1 MSASR
6 QGNVLRRRG
15 FLALAAL
22 TLLLALVFAPAGA
35 SGQAPTSLEGY
46 WQRLRE
52 LQALVRSQEGAPINV
67 VHARL
72 AQEAAALEAITEV
85 VLPDGTSL
93 PIDNTFLAQLL
104 RAETPNLP
112 QIDTHLTVLL
122 LAAEQWP
129 EAPPPAGYRAELESI
144 LARPEFQW
152 NPERHSQL
160 SDWLARLFLRA
171 QEWLSRLLAEA
182 GAPSLPK
189 VLRALL
195 AGAALLVLLII
206 VLSAFRAIRGGFA
219 PEEAIP
225 EVAGSGDGRLTSES
239 AARRA
244 QAFAEQ
250 REYRA
255 AMRYLY
261 LSSLLF
267 LEEQGLLRYDRTLT
281 NREVLQRASGLPG
294 LAPILRPVVEV
305 FDQVWYGYRPMD
317 EVSYRDYAARAEALR
332 RLS

>member
-1 MSASR
+1 
-6 QGNVLRRRG
+6 
-15 FLALAAL
+15 
-22 TLLLALVFAPAGA
+22 
-35 SGQAPTSLEGY
+35 
-46 WQRLRE
+46 
-52 LQALVRSQEGAPINV
+52 VRSQEGAPINEV
-67 VHARL
+67 QARL
-72 AQEAAALEAITEV
+72 AQEAAALEAVTEV

-93 PIDNTFLAQLL
+93 PIDNTFLVQLL
-104 RAETPNLP
+104 RAEAPNLP

-122 LAAEQWP
+122 QAAEQWP
-129 EAPPPAGYRAELESI
+129 EAAPAAGYRAELDSI

-152 NPERHSQL
+152 NPETQSHFG
-160 SDWLARLFLRA
+160 DWLARLFLRV
-171 QEWLSRLLAEA
+171 QEWLSRLLAET

-195 AGAALLVLLII
+195 AGAALLVLMII
-206 VLSAFRAIRGGFA
+206 LLSAFRAIRASFA
-219 PEEAIP
+219 PEVTISEEAGP
-225 EVAGSGDGRLTSES
+225 GDGRLTSES

-267 LEEQGLLRYDRTLT
+267 LEERGLLRYDRTLT

-305 FDQVWYGYRPMD
+305 FDRVWYGYRPMD
-317 EVSYRDYAARAEALR
+317 EASYRDYAARAEALR
-332 RLS
+332 RQS